1 MKKCACLFFLAL
13 LGSPVI
19 AYAEIV
25 KCIDHGQVTYR
36 NGSCNQKNIET
47 VPDPNF
53 TPPIPNTSAISE
65 PEMHKLLSSKPVV
78 SPPVIEAAAI
88 KKAIVSVAAP
98 TSFSVPL
105 QNGSYFVSGTV
116 GGIPTKFQIDT
127 GASNTAVS
135 QMIAD
140 QAGYFS
146 SYCPAKVEAATANG
160 MISVCLVTIPELSFG
175 KFTIKNVAV
184 IIMPNMQQEAL
195 LGMDILQ
202 NYIVEQRARVLK
214 ISH

>member
-36 NGSCNQKNIET
+36 NGSCNQKKIEA

-53 TPPIPNTSAISE
+53 IPPIPNTSAI
-65 PEMHKLLSSKPVV
+65 KPVV

-88 KKAIVSVAAP
+88 KKAIVSVATP
-98 TSFSVPL
+98 TSFSVSL
-105 QNGSYFVSGTV
+105 QNGSYFISGTV

-146 SYCPAKVEAATANG
+146 SYCPTKVEAATANG
-160 MISVCLVTIPELSFG
+160 IISVCLVTIPELSFG
-175 KFTIKNVAV
+175 KFTIKNVEV

-195 LGMDILQ
+195 LGMDVLQ
-202 NYIVEQRARVLK
+202 NYVIEQRARVLK

>member
-19 AYAEIV
+19 TYAEIV

-36 NGSCNQKNIET
+36 NGSCNQKNIEA

-53 TPPIPNTSAISE
+53 IPPIPNTSAI
-65 PEMHKLLSSKPVV
+65 KPVV

-88 KKAIVSVAAP
+88 KKAIVSVATP
-98 TSFSVPL
+98 TSFSVSL
-105 QNGSYFVSGTV
+105 QNGSYFISGTV

-146 SYCPAKVEAATANG
+146 SYCPTKVEAATANG
-160 MISVCLVTIPELSFG
+160 IISVCLVTIPELSFG
-175 KFTIKNVAV
+175 KFTIKNVEV

-195 LGMDILQ
+195 LGMDVLQ
-202 NYIVEQRARVLK
+202 NYVIEQRARVLK